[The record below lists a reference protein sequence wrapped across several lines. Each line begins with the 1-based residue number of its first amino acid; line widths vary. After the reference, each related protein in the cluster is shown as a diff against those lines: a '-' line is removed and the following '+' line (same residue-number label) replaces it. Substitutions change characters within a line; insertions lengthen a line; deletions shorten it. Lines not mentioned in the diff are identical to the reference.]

1 VRFDDTNPSKE
12 KGEYADNIIRDLATL
27 NIKADKITHT
37 SDSFEICQNYARQM
51 ISAGLAYMDDTDQEK
66 MQAERMN
73 RINSYRRDTPVEEN
87 LEIFEGL
94 LSGAPEY
101 KNYCL
106 RAKIDMN
113 SVNGTMRDPVL
124 YRYND
129 IPHHR
134 TGTKYK
140 AYPTYDFA
148 CPIVDAVEG
157 VTHALRTTEYN
168 DRDEQFQWIAKA
180 LGLRHVHIMTYGKIN
195 FIYTVL
201 SKRKLNWFVEQQ
213 IVDGWNDPRFPTIQG
228 CIRRG
233 MNVDSLKKFII
244 SQGASRRVINM
255 EWDKF
260 WSENKKVLEG
270 IAPRYMANSA
280 VRKVLMKITNV
291 GPEVVV
297 DSVQIHPQKP
307 EMGIRALR
315 KYNAVYLEMDDCNTF
330 SEGEEVTLMRWGN
343 FFVDKITKND
353 NGDVV
358 SIEARYHP
366 EATNFSKT
374 KKVTWVAAI
383 PDLVPCKLVEFDH
396 LITEPILKDGSDF
409 KDFVTPVSR
418 AETDALGDPYLR
430 TVQKGEVV
438 QLERKGFF
446 RCDKPYGGSPDKPA
460 VLFLIPDGRV
470 KAMSTLSSALSHR

>member
-1 VRFDDTNPSKE
+1 
-12 KGEYADNIIRDLATL
+12 
-27 NIKADKITHT
+27 
-37 SDSFEICQNYARQM
+37 
-51 ISAGLAYMDDTDQEK
+51 
-66 MQAERMN
+66 
-73 RINSYRRDTPVEEN
+73 
-87 LEIFEGL
+87 
-94 LSGAPEY
+94 
-101 KNYCL
+101 
-106 RAKIDMN
+106 
-113 SVNGTMRDPVL
+113 
-124 YRYND
+124 
-129 IPHHR
+129 
-134 TGTKYK
+134 
-140 AYPTYDFA
+140 
-148 CPIVDAVEG
+148 
-157 VTHALRTTEYN
+157 
-168 DRDEQFQWIAKA
+168 
-180 LGLRHVHIMTYGKIN
+180 MTYGKIN

-430 TVQKGEVV
+430 TVQKGEV
-438 QLERKGFF
+438 
-446 RCDKPYGGSPDKPA
+446 
-460 VLFLIPDGRV
+460 
-470 KAMSTLSSALSHR
+470 

>member
-1 VRFDDTNPSKE
+1 MIL
-12 KGEYADNIIRDLATL
+12 IIIL
-27 NIKADKITHT
+27 
-37 SDSFEICQNYARQM
+37 
-51 ISAGLAYMDDTDQEK
+51 
-66 MQAERMN
+66 
-73 RINSYRRDTPVEEN
+73 
-87 LEIFEGL
+87 IFQ
-94 LSGAPEY
+94 
-101 KNYCL
+101 
-106 RAKIDMN
+106 
-113 SVNGTMRDPVL
+113 
-124 YRYND
+124 
-129 IPHHR
+129 
-134 TGTKYK
+134 GTKYK

-168 DRDEQFQWIAKA
+168 DRDEQFQWIARA

-201 SKRKLNWFVEQQ
+201 SKRKLNWFVEQK
-213 IVDGWNDPRFPTIQG
+213 IVDGWNDARFPTIQG

-244 SQGASRRVINM
+244 SQGASRRIINM

-260 WSENKKVLEG
+260 WSENKKVLEAT
-270 IAPRYMANSA
+270 APRYMANSA
-280 VRKVLMKITNV
+280 IRKVVMNITNV
-291 GPEVVV
+291 APEITV
-297 DSVQIHPQKP
+297 DSVQVHPQKP
-307 EMGIRALR
+307 EFGMRALR
-315 KYNAVYLEMDDCNTF
+315 KYNSVYLELDDCNTF

-358 SIEARYHP
+358 SIEARFNP
-366 EATNFSKT
+366 DATNFSKT
-374 KKVTWVAAI
+374 KKVTWIAAI

-396 LITEPILKDGSDF
+396 LITVPTLKEGCDF

-430 TVQKGEVV
+430 TVQKGEVI

-446 RCDKPYGGSPDKPA
+446 RCDQPYGGSPDKPA
-460 VLFLIPDGRV
+460 MLFLIPDGRV
-470 KAMSTLSSALSHR
+470 KAMSTLTSALSHR